1 MDTVSNSNV
10 STCTL
15 LILNCLHNTTDNFV
29 AGKIS
34 QYSETWKTITSD
46 RNLLNIVCQGYH
58 LEFECEPCGTCSR
71 KEIKFNES
79 EQIVID
85 NLLTKFLHKKV
96 IEPVIHQYGEVLSSI
111 FIRPKADG
119 SFRLILNLSNLNE
132 HLEYKHF
139 KMETFKSALELVKNK
154 NFFAKLDIKDAYYSL
169 GIKKE
174 DSKFLRFTWKGQLYQ
189 FTAMPNGLS
198 PAPRIFTKLLKP
210 VLSSLRKEGYVNCA
224 YIDDILLVGDTY
236 EECLNNVQETMKLFD
251 SLGFTIHKEK
261 SVVVPAQNIEFLGFS
276 IDSVSMV
283 VKLAPKKVAN
293 IVELCRTLLRKCF
306 VTIREFAQLIG
317 KLVASE
323 HGVLYA
329 PVFYKT
335 LEIQKDVELKLNKG
349 NFDAKII
356 LSNESKQCI
365 NWWIEN
371 IHNSY
376 KPIVFKPPD
385 RKIESD
391 SSMLGYGALDVTNN
405 LTLSGVWSL
414 SERNKHINFLEL
426 KAAFLALKAFC
437 CRTCNEHVQL
447 FLDNTTAIKY
457 LNKMGGRKEE
467 LNNLAK
473 EIWLWCIHR
482 QIWLSVFHIPGK
494 LNIKADALSRHKSN
508 SDMEW
513 MIIDSI
519 FECIMN
525 KLGPCDIDLFAS
537 KHNNRL
543 EQYCDQCSVTENLS
557 GKSNR
562 ISHSTFIFNTALVS
576 AATTN
581 DLRSTIYF
589 AKSGNDSDESQN
601 KSNSS
606 FEKHEIGG
614 FQDLRNK
621 MCEGGVSAEA
631 ADIIINSWRDSTKK
645 QYGTYIKKWLLF
657 CDKEKTDRFDPSVNS
672 VLKFLLELHLNGLG
686 YSAVNTAKSAV
697 SSFVYLITN
706 VQIGKHFHVKQF
718 MKGIFNKKPVLPRYN
733 CTWNVEM
740 VLSLLKT
747 WNKDITLKN
756 ITFKLAMLLALT
768 TGQRMQSI
776 FLIDIRNL
784 ELDTYS
790 VKIRYGDL
798 LKQTRPGYQLP
809 EIFIEAFKPD
819 YRICVVHTLHEYLER
834 TNKLR
839 LNNTQLFLSF
849 QKPYKPVK
857 KGTIAKWIKQV
868 LIMAG
873 IDMTIFTP
881 HSTRGAATSYVS
893 GRIPIATILR
903 TAGWRKDSVFRKFY
917 QRPITNDSSFS
928 YEILLAKR
936 K

>member
-1 MDTVSNSNV
+1 
-10 STCTL
+10 
-15 LILNCLHNTTDNFV
+15 
-29 AGKIS
+29 
-34 QYSETWKTITSD
+34 
-46 RNLLNIVCQGYH
+46 
-58 LEFECEPCGTCSR
+58 
-71 KEIKFNES
+71 
-79 EQIVID
+79 
-85 NLLTKFLHKKV
+85 
-96 IEPVIHQYGEVLSSI
+96 
-111 FIRPKADG
+111 
-119 SFRLILNLSNLNE
+119 
-132 HLEYKHF
+132 
-139 KMETFKSALELVKNK
+139 METFKSALELVKNK

-174 DSKFLRFTWKGQLYQ
+174 DRKFLRFTWKGQLYQ

-371 IHNSY
+371 IHDSY

-414 SERNKHINFLEL
+414 SERNKHIFFLEL

-437 CRTCNEHVQL
+437 GRTRNEHVQL

-543 EQYCDQCSVTENLS
+543 EQYVSFGPDVKALAVNAFSLTWNTFYAYIFPPFSV
-557 GKSNR
+557 
-562 ISHSTFIFNTALVS
+562 ISAVLQKICQEKATALVIAPLFS
-576 AATTN
+576 TQPWFPQLLQMICDQPYILPKVETILTNPKTNQTHPLKNMRLAAFK
-581 DLRSTIYF
+581 I
-589 AKSGNDSDESQN
+589 SGIKCVREEYQQRLPTSSSIPGEILPKN
-601 KSNSS
+601 K
-606 FEKHEIGG
+606 
-614 FQDLRNK
+614 
-621 MCEGGVSAEA
+621 
-631 ADIIINSWRDSTKK
+631 
-645 QYGTYIKKWLLF
+645 
-657 CDKEKTDRFDPSVNS
+657 
-672 VLKFLLELHLNGLG
+672 LHLNGLG

-756 ITFKLAMLLALT
+756 LTFKLAMLLALT

-839 LNNTQLFLSF
+839 FNNTQLFLSF

-868 LIMAG
+868 LILAG

-903 TAGWRKDSVFRKFY
+903 TAGG
-917 QRPITNDSSFS
+917 
-928 YEILLAKR
+928 KR
-936 K
+936 

>member
-1 MDTVSNSNV
+1 
-10 STCTL
+10 
-15 LILNCLHNTTDNFV
+15 
-29 AGKIS
+29 
-34 QYSETWKTITSD
+34 
-46 RNLLNIVCQGYH
+46 
-58 LEFECEPCGTCSR
+58 
-71 KEIKFNES
+71 
-79 EQIVID
+79 
-85 NLLTKFLHKKV
+85 
-96 IEPVIHQYGEVLSSI
+96 
-111 FIRPKADG
+111 
-119 SFRLILNLSNLNE
+119 
-132 HLEYKHF
+132 
-139 KMETFKSALELVKNK
+139 
-154 NFFAKLDIKDAYYSL
+154 
-169 GIKKE
+169 
-174 DSKFLRFTWKGQLYQ
+174 
-189 FTAMPNGLS
+189 
-198 PAPRIFTKLLKP
+198 
-210 VLSSLRKEGYVNCA
+210 
-224 YIDDILLVGDTY
+224 
-236 EECLNNVQETMKLFD
+236 
-251 SLGFTIHKEK
+251 
-261 SVVVPAQNIEFLGFS
+261 
-276 IDSVSMV
+276 MV

-437 CRTCNEHVQL
+437 CRTRNEHVQL

-543 EQYCDQCSVTENLS
+543 EQYVSFGPDVKALACDQCSVTENLS

-928 YEILLAKR
+928 NEILLAKR